1 MEIVKMLLDSLNVC
15 GLIQSLIDLL
25 GSVIRA
31 NTLIVLLV
39 VVTGFKGRIDTIGF
53 HIDTNL

>member
-15 GLIQSLIDLL
+15 GSIQSLIDLL
-25 GSVIRA
+25 GSVIRT

-39 VVTGFKGRIDTIGF
+39 VVTGLKEESTP
-53 HIDTNL
+53 